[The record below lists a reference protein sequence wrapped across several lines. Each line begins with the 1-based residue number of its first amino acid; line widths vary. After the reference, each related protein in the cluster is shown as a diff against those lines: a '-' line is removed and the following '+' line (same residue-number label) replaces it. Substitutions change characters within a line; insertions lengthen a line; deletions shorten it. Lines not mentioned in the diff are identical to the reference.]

1 MTKKTSYVSFSDFYP
16 LCVSRYVGTNG
27 KRAVTG
33 LVLKLASVPS
43 ERFTT
48 MRLRQNPP
56 TNRCAILGYQYVIC

>member
-43 ERFTT
+43 E
-48 MRLRQNPP
+48 
-56 TNRCAILGYQYVIC
+56 